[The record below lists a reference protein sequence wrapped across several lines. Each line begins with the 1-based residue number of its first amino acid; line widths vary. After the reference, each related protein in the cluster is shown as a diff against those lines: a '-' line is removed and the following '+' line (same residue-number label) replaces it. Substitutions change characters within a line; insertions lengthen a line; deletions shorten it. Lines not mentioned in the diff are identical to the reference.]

1 MARSENTQAM
11 HKCANPACSCN
22 VPSEEEYCSEHCA
35 SMAAMD
41 SCDCGHDECEAYTEQ
56 E

>member
-1 MARSENTQAM
+1 MARSENTQGM
-11 HKCANPACSCN
+11 HKCANPACSCS
-22 VPSEEEYCSEHCA
+22 VPSQEEYCSEHCA
-35 SMAAMD
+35 SMATMD